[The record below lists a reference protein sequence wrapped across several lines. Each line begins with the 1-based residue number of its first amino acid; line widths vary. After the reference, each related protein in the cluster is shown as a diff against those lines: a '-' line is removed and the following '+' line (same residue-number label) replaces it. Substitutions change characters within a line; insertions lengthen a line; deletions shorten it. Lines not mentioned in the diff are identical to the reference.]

1 MNIDYEKNFMDDI
14 VNLDINNVNDQ
25 DTYVYSRNIIE
36 EKNKEIVM
44 LKQNIKYRDITI
56 NIYRNLIESK
66 FGIKLKPE
74 TYDEDIVIHSNN
86 NFKYTKKNTKI
97 KEQSLNKKVKKK
109 SKNIKNTSKTKTPVK
124 NSNKRVYINKKKIPK
139 SIVFTKEKTE
149 IEIQK
154 LIKEKDEQFI
164 RNTSPTKMWSYKKQ
178 DHLNI
183 INETI
188 DALKNNTRS
197 YSKELVQIKTH
208 RLHLLRYLSE
218 DDYKK
223 LVFSHCENIKQIFKS
238 RGKDDKKIKT
248 LVRQKIIGAYE
259 HRMLFLE
266 DFEKTT
272 IEIDE
277 LELLKNCY
285 ENKFKFETNF
295 IKFSID
301 NLVQNICNYQICI
314 TDILSIISNTIT
326 NVYGF
331 YNIVYLPFDN
341 NNYAFYYLESVNKT
355 SRKWIMDCQLDD
367 ISSELWDKIYNY
379 SISVFK
385 TLYQKIYHDN
395 QYRSDFIEVSQV
407 MELEGIQLLKNL
419 LYLSNQKQF
428 VTDFQEIIK
437 TCNNYVPS
445 EVDSFNLFTNDPLLK
460 VKYQQINK
468 NKLMKQIFDNINQ
481 KEIDELYLLIQK

>member
-1 MNIDYEKNFMDDI
+1 M
-14 VNLDINNVNDQ
+14 
-25 DTYVYSRNIIE
+25 
-36 EKNKEIVM
+36 
-44 LKQNIKYRDITI
+44 
-56 NIYRNLIESK
+56 
-66 FGIKLKPE
+66 
-74 TYDEDIVIHSNN
+74 
-86 NFKYTKKNTKI
+86 
-97 KEQSLNKKVKKK
+97 NKKVKKK
-109 SKNIKNTSKTKTPVK
+109 SKNINTSKTKTPVK
-124 NSNKRVYINKKKIPK
+124 TANKRVYINKRKIPK

-154 LIKEKDEQFI
+154 LIKEKYEQFI
-164 RNTSPTKMWSYKKQ
+164 RNTSPKKMLSYEKQ
-178 DHLNI
+178 YHLKI

-218 DDYKK
+218 DEYKK
-223 LVFSHCENIKQIFKS
+223 IVFSHCEDIKKIFKS

-295 IKFSID
+295 MKFSID

-314 TDILSIISNTIT
+314 TDILSIISSTIT

-355 SRKWIMDCQLDD
+355 SRNGMDCQLDD
-367 ISSELWDKIYNY
+367 ISNELWDKIYNY

-385 TLYQKIYHDN
+385 TLYQKIYMITNIDL
-395 QYRSDFIEVSQV
+395 I
-407 MELEGIQLLKNL
+407 LLK
-419 LYLSNQKQF
+419 S
-428 VTDFQEIIK
+428 
-437 TCNNYVPS
+437 
-445 EVDSFNLFTNDPLLK
+445 
-460 VKYQQINK
+460 VK
-468 NKLMKQIFDNINQ
+468 
-481 KEIDELYLLIQK
+481 

>member
-223 LVFSHCENIKQIFKS
+223 LVFSQCENIKQIFKS

>member
-1 MNIDYEKNFMDDI
+1 MNIDYGKNFMDDI

-25 DTYVYSRNIIE
+25 NTYVYSRNIIE
-36 EKNKEIVM
+36 EKNKEIAI

-74 TYDEDIVIHSNN
+74 TYDEDIVIHLNN
-86 NFKYTKKNTKI
+86 NFKYTKKNAKNAKI
-97 KEQSLNKKVKKK
+97 KEQSLKKKVKKK
-109 SKNIKNTSKTKTPVK
+109 SKNTSKTKTPVK
-124 NSNKRVYINKKKIPK
+124 TSNKRVYINKRKIPK

-164 RNTSPTKMWSYKKQ
+164 RNTSPTKMWSYEKQ
-178 DHLNI
+178 DHLKI

-223 LVFSHCENIKQIFKS
+223 LVFSQCENIKQILKS

-355 SRKWIMDCQLDD
+355 SRKWVMDCQLDD
-367 ISSELWDKIYNY
+367 ISNELWDKIYNY

-437 TCNNYVPS
+437 TCNKYAPS
-445 EVDSFNLFTNDPLLK
+445 EVDSFNLFTKDPLLK

>member
-1 MNIDYEKNFMDDI
+1 MNIDYEKKYMDDI
-14 VNLDINNVNDQ
+14 INLDINNVNDQ

-36 EKNKEIVM
+36 EKNKEIAI

-86 NFKYTKKNTKI
+86 NFKYMKNNVKT

-109 SKNIKNTSKTKTPVK
+109 SKSLKNTSKTKTSVK
-124 NSNKRVYINKKKIPK
+124 SSNKKVYINKRKIPK

-154 LIKEKDEQFI
+154 LIKEKNEQFI

-183 INETI
+183 IKTTI
-188 DALKNNTRS
+188 DNLKNNTRS

-218 DDYKK
+218 DEYKK
-223 LVFSHCENIKQIFKS
+223 IVFSHCEDIKKIFKS

-285 ENKFKFETNF
+285 ENKFKFKTNF
-295 IKFSID
+295 VKFSID

-341 NNYAFYYLESVNKT
+341 NNYAFYHLENVGKT

-367 ISSELWDKIYNY
+367 ISNELWDKIFNY

-437 TCNNYVPS
+437 TCNKYVPS
-445 EVDSFNLFTNDPLLK
+445 QVDNFNLFTNDPLLK
-460 VKYQQINK
+460 IKYQKINK
-468 NKLMKQIFDNINQ
+468 NQLMKQIFDNITQ
-481 KEIDELYLLIQK
+481 KEIEELYLLIQK